1 MSAEGQL
8 NALELGGALD
18 DINQTY
24 YARGWTDGL
33 PIIPPT
39 EGRVQAMLAAVAREA
54 EESIALMPPK
64 WGQATVRKLAINAV
78 MAGCLPTYF
87 PVILAA
93 IEAMADESF
102 NLYGIQATTHVVA
115 PLLIVNGPL
124 IEALELNNG
133 PNVFGQGWRANA
145 TIGRAL
151 RLALVNI
158 GGATP
163 GVLDRATFGH
173 PGKYSYCIAENE
185 ARSPWEPLHIERGF
199 PPKTSTVTVYGG
211 EAPHNVNDHVSTTAQ
226 NLLHTMAHSMATMG
240 MNHSYCQGMCDVFV
254 VFGPEHAETI
264 AREGW
269 TKDEVR
275 MFLYE
280 NARIPVG
287 KLKLG
292 GMWGMMAWPKPFTM
306 LDDSA
311 LLPVVERPEDI
322 NIIVAGGAGKHS
334 LFIPSFGIT
343 RSVTR
348 PIERVPQR

>member
-1 MSAEGQL
+1 MSEDVAQSG
-8 NALELGGALD
+8 LELGGALD
-18 DINQTY
+18 EINELY
-24 YARGWTDGL
+24 YSPGWTDGL

-39 EGRVQAMLAAVAREA
+39 EGRVQAMIAAVGHDPEA
-54 EESIALMPPK
+54 VVATIPPK
-64 WGQATVRKLAINAV
+64 WGQATIRKLAVNAV
-78 MAGCLPTYF
+78 MAGCLAEYF

-93 IEAMADESF
+93 VEAMAEETF

-115 PLLIVNGPL
+115 PLLIVNGP
-124 IEALELNNG
+124 IVQALNLNSG
-133 PNVFGQGWRANA
+133 HNVFGQGWRANA
-145 TIGRAL
+145 TIGRAI

-173 PGKYSYCIAENE
+173 PGKYSYCIAEHE
-185 ARSPWEPLHIERGF
+185 ACSPWEPLHVERGF
-199 PPKTSTVTVYGG
+199 PRDTSTVTVYGG

-226 NLLHTMAHSMATMG
+226 NLLHAMAHSMATMG

-269 TKDEVR
+269 TKDDVR
-275 MFLYE
+275 RFLYE

-292 GMWGMMAWPKPFTM
+292 GMWGMHAWPKSLTT

-311 LLPVVERPEDI
+311 LLPVVARQEEI

-343 RSVTR
+343 RSVTKA
-348 PIERVPQR
+348 IVYKA